1 MPDEDKE
8 SSSVRVA
15 LRIRPQIPRELID
28 MCRVCTQV
36 TPGEPQVLLGS
47 DKAFTFDYVFDMSTT
62 QVSVYNN
69 CIEKLVDGALQG
81 YNATVLAYGQTGS
94 GKTYTMGTGFE
105 RAVPEAQEGII
116 PRAVRHLFEGIAQ
129 LQQNPYDE
137 NGTYLGS
144 VTFSVAAQFME
155 LYNEEIID
163 LLDPY
168 NKGARVFKIFEDSSG
183 GISVAGATIKPLA
196 GPQEALNCLQQG
208 ALARTTA
215 STQMNEQSSR
225 SHALFTILIR
235 RQRVMTAEQCG
246 NADGDTETL
255 TSKFHFVDLAGSE
268 RLKRTGATGE
278 RAREGISINCGLLA
292 LGNVI
297 SALGDKTKK
306 VSHVPYRD
314 SKLTRLLQDS
324 LGGNSQTIM
333 IACVSPSDRDFMET
347 LNTLKYANRAR
358 NIKNKVQINQ
368 DQSSRT
374 ISLLRREIANLQLEI
389 LEYKQG
395 KRSIDADGN
404 IAISDVSLENE
415 MLSQDNKRLQQ
426 RVKAMQETI
435 NALTEKNAAL
445 QAQQTISSLNK
456 ASAAGDGADPSN
468 ATNDSSLTS
477 TAGGNESAMQDL
489 IVGYISEIE
498 KLKAKLIESE
508 QMFQQFKKA
517 KNSQSKL
524 GLKAYPF
531 IEDNQETM
539 INLLKHEMEKERE
552 TLMSRSL
559 PGLEN
564 ESSSLEQNS
573 DSDSDTESDD
583 KAEVLRAEMFDV
595 NSDIE
600 LKVRLIEQLEESQ
613 QRLQIMRQ
621 QYEKQFNLMKE
632 KISNTERERDE
643 VLATIGNGGMGA
655 NNNKGQNT
663 TNESAIKRVKDDYE
677 RKLNEMRRQLNHF
690 QATNKEHLRL
700 QRNMQAQ
707 DAKIKT
713 LRGELAELKQVKTR
727 LMKKIQEESNRHKEM
742 ESKKTREIAQ
752 LRKETRKHKNMI
764 KSLQAQGAA
773 KDQVLKRKTEE
784 VFNLRKSQ
792 RGVMSLKAAGRV
804 PATASINSMLQG
816 TKRFKTRWEELQRTI
831 MRAARSRQAILEL
844 EMELE
849 RVMQERD
856 MLCRDLNNLRQ
867 RRKDNAEST
876 LHDLVSEEDT
886 LIANM
891 NYLHDTIAEL
901 QKSIIQIEDGKDLN
915 TEHAMLQTI
924 MDNIGTVEEAKFM
937 LQRVCSVT
945 VGHVCEA
952 GVAQSKLRER
962 EALLAELQ
970 RDTSV
975 QEQLLQYILTR
986 APATS
991 TSETSFSSA
1000 QSANSYVS
1008 QSQSN
1013 LLENGEP
1020 QPSSSQYRLPHVV
1033 DSTTRSPSP
1042 SNSNTNLDSIV
1053 TYRNSSKQRRNPA
1066 VVPSVAAIQDLLYGS
1081 SSGYIGPA
1089 GDGGGMP
1096 DRNSNAS
1103 TGIGCTAA
1111 SNGVSGG
1118 GSKLEKVGICI
1129 YLEDSAD
1136 EDDTKH
1142 PPSLQDRHD
1151 RSDVMTR
1158 SYTILDGAMDP
1169 VAAANAGLPIA
1180 PPPPVVPVPARTF
1193 VPLSRVPSAPGS
1205 LKGLQPH
1212 QGLSRQNST
1221 ASPLLARKSFEAS
1234 AAPPSPRISRRTFT
1248 SKMSPGIEDASDVPT
1263 SPPVYRRGISRE
1275 DNGDVFSRLGAGTQD
1290 PQPGGNIK
1298 ELNGRYKAGSPLI
1311 CTHVVEGHSN
1321 SVLSIKV
1328 SNQMLF
1334 TAAADRTVKVWD
1346 LRANSTPHCLT
1357 GHLGPVAAVEYDRV
1371 NNLLFSAS
1379 GAFVKV
1385 WDLRSS
1391 NIRPI
1396 ITLCS
1401 SGTTLPANAT
1411 LSDLVPGECS
1421 ITALTMGASGKLYTA
1436 ASDKVRFWDLRQ
1448 FSCLGRLS
1456 GGHQAAVMCL
1466 TAWEGPNN
1474 TDLVATGSKDHY
1486 VKVFEVNSSGGVVQ
1500 PLLNLEPP
1508 HYDGVQALAVAND
1521 AIGVDAELFSGSR
1534 DSGIK
1539 RWDLRNGELKQS
1551 LNNAHKGWVSGMA
1564 IYGDILLSSCRGGV
1578 VRLWNIKT
1586 CDSLAEMKTEQSIND
1601 IVTSDNRVFTASN
1614 SGEVRIWRFVTTD
1627 WDSLNASSSG
1637 AGSVGTGS
1645 NGSVCGTVNG
1655 ATGGG
1660 VGTKTKRLLN

>member
-1 MPDEDKE
+1 
-8 SSSVRVA
+8 
-15 LRIRPQIPRELID
+15 

-69 CIEKLVDGALQG
+69 CIEKLVDGALKG

-105 RAVPEAQEGII
+105 RAVPEMQEGII
-116 PRAVRHLFEGIAQ
+116 PRAVRHLFEGIAR

-137 NGTYLGS
+137 DGTYLGT

-168 NKGARVFKIFEDSSG
+168 NKGGRVFKIFEDATG
-183 GISVAGATIKPLA
+183 GISVAGATIKPLT

-246 NADGDTETL
+246 NVDGDTETL

-395 KRSIDADGN
+395 KRSVDSEGN
-404 IAISDVSLENE
+404 TAITDVSLENTI
-415 MLSQDNKRLQQ
+415 LLQDNKRLQQ

-435 NALTEKNAAL
+435 NALTEKNAVL
-445 QAQQTISSLNK
+445 QAQQAMSSLNIS
-456 ASAAGDGADPSN
+456 SAGGDGSTATGN
-468 ATNDSSLTS
+468 ATSESGANGTTTS
-477 TAGGNESAMQDL
+477 GSDSAMQEL

-498 KLKAKLIESE
+498 KLKAKLIESD
-508 QMFQQFKKA
+508 QMFQQLQKA
-517 KNSQSKL
+517 KASQSRL
-524 GLKAYPF
+524 GMKATYPF
-531 IEDNQETM
+531 IEDNPETM
-539 INLLKHEMEKERE
+539 INMLKHEMEKERE

-564 ESSSLEQNS
+564 ESSSQEQES
-573 DSDSDTESDD
+573 DSESDTESDD
-583 KAEVLRAEMFDV
+583 KAEELRAEMFDV

-600 LKVRLIEQLEESQ
+600 LKVRLLEQLEESQ
-613 QRLQIMRQ
+613 QRMQLMRQ
-621 QYEKQFNLMKE
+621 QYEKQLNMMNE
-632 KISNTERERDE
+632 KIANTQRERDQII
-643 VLATIGNGGMGA
+643 ANMASGGPGGMNG
-655 NNNKGQNT
+655 KGQNAS
-663 TNESAIKRVKDDYE
+663 NESAIKRVKEDYE
-677 RKLNEMRRQLNHF
+677 RRLVEYKRQLN
-690 QATNKEHLRL
+690 QMQVVTREQKRL
-700 QRNMQAQ
+700 HHTMQTQ
-707 DAKIKT
+707 EAKIKT
-713 LRGELAELKQVKTR
+713 LRGELVELKQVKTR

-742 ESKKTREIAQ
+742 ESRKTREIAQ
-752 LRKETRKHKNMI
+752 LRKETRKHVNMI

-784 VFNLRKSQ
+784 VSNLRKSQ
-792 RGVMSLKAAGRV
+792 RGMMSLKAAGRV
-804 PATASINSMLQG
+804 QGKASIGSMLQG
-816 TKRFKTRWEELQRTI
+816 TKRFKARWDQLQRTI
-831 MRAARSRQAILEL
+831 MRAARTRQAVLEL

-849 RVMQERD
+849 RVMHERD
-856 MLCRDLNNLRQ
+856 VLSRDLTNLRQ
-867 RRKDNAEST
+867 RRKEST
-876 LHDLVSEEDT
+876 EPSALHDLVSEEDT
-886 LIANM
+886 IISNM
-891 NYLHDTIAEL
+891 NYLHDTMTDL
-901 QKSIIQIEDGKDLN
+901 QKSIIQMEDGKDLN
-915 TEHAMLQTI
+915 SEHAVLQTI

-937 LQRVCSVT
+937 LQRVCSIT
-945 VGHVCEA
+945 IGHVCES
-952 GVAQSKLRER
+952 GVTQSKLRER
-962 EALLAELQ
+962 DALLTELQ
-970 RDTSV
+970 RDSSV
-975 QEQLLQYILTR
+975 QEQLLQFILAR
-986 APATS
+986 APVAT
-991 TSETSFSSA
+991 TSEASFSSA
-1000 QSANSYVS
+1000 QSANSYANA
-1008 QSQSN
+1008 SQSN
-1013 LLENGEP
+1013 MLESNGLAQP
-1020 QPSSSQYRLPHVV
+1020 QPSSSQQFRLPHVV

-1042 SNSNTNLDSIV
+1042 SNSNTNL
-1053 TYRNSSKQRRNPA
+1053 NSSKQRRNPA
-1066 VVPSVAAIQDLLYGS
+1066 VVPSVATIQDLLYGS
-1081 SSGYIGPA
+1081 SASYVGPA
-1089 GDGGGMP
+1089 DDGAPCGGSGAP
-1096 DRNSNAS
+1096 DYRNGS
-1103 TGIGCTAA
+1103 TGVGGIAG
-1111 SNGVSGG
+1111 SNGAAGG

-1136 EDDTKH
+1136 DDDAKH
-1142 PPSLQDRHD
+1142 PPSLQDH
-1151 RSDVMTR
+1151 RSDIMTR

-1169 VAAANAGLPIA
+1169 VAAANAGLPIVSS
-1180 PPPPVVPVPARTF
+1180 PPVAPARTF

-1221 ASPLLARKSFEAS
+1221 ASPLLARKSFEAN
-1234 AAPPSPRISRRTFT
+1234 AAPPSPRVSRRTFT
-1248 SKMSPGIEDASDVPT
+1248 SKMSPGIEDTNDVPT
-1263 SPPVYRRGISRE
+1263 SPPVYRRGLSRE
-1275 DNGDVFSRLGAGTQD
+1275 DNGGDVFSRLGAGTQD

-1311 CTHVVEGHSN
+1311 CTHVVEGHTN

-1346 LRANSTPHCLT
+1346 LRTSATPHCLT

-1385 WDLRSS
+1385 WDLRTS
-1391 NIRPI
+1391 NIKPI

-1411 LSDLVPGECS
+1411 LTDLVPGESS

-1448 FSCLGRLS
+1448 FACLGRLS

-1466 TAWEGPNN
+1466 TAWEGPNS

-1486 VKVFEVNSSGGVVQ
+1486 VKVFEVNSTGGVVQ

-1521 AIGVDAELFSGSR
+1521 ATGVDAELFSGSR

-1614 SGEVRIWRFVTTD
+1614 DGKVRLWRV
-1627 WDSLNASSSG
+1627 SS
-1637 AGSVGTGS
+1637 AIR
-1645 NGSVCGTVNG
+1645 
-1655 ATGGG
+1655 
-1660 VGTKTKRLLN
+1660 RLGPNESSI

>member
-8 SSSVRVA
+8 SSVRVA
-15 LRIRPQIPRELID
+15 VRIRPQIPRELID

-105 RAVPEAQEGII
+105 RALPEAQEGII

-137 NGTYLGS
+137 HGTYLGT

-168 NKGARVFKIFEDSSG
+168 NKGARVFKIFEDAAG

-445 QAQQTISSLNK
+445 QAQQTIASLNGK
-456 ASAAGDGADPSN
+456 SSAAAGDGADPS
-468 ATNDSSLTS
+468 ANDSSLIS
-477 TAGGNESAMQDL
+477 TAGDNESAMQEL

-524 GLKAYPF
+524 GLKPYPF
-531 IEDNQETM
+531 IEDNPETM

-655 NNNKGQNT
+655 MNSKGQSSS
-663 TNESAIKRVKDDYE
+663 NESAIKRVKDDYE

-700 QRNMQAQ
+700 QRNMQVQ

-804 PATASINSMLQG
+804 QNTASISSTLQS
-816 TKRFKTRWEELQRTI
+816 TKRYKTRWEELQRTI

-844 EMELE
+844 EIELD

-867 RRKDNAEST
+867 RTKDNADSS

-901 QKSIIQIEDGKDLN
+901 QKSIIQIEDGKDLSS
-915 TEHAMLQTI
+915 EHALLHTI

-945 VGHVCEA
+945 IGHVCEA

-962 EALLAELQ
+962 DALLSELQ

-991 TSETSFSSA
+991 TSDASFSSA

-1013 LLENGEP
+1013 LLDNGEP
-1020 QPSSSQYRLPHVV
+1020 QPSSSTSQYRLPHVV

-1042 SNSNTNLDSIV
+1042 SSSNTNLDSIV

-1081 SSGYIGPA
+1081 SSSYLGPA
-1089 GDGGGMP
+1089 PGDGAAGMP
-1096 DRNSNAS
+1096 DKNTDATGTGTGPGAS
-1103 TGIGCTAA
+1103 

-1136 EDDTKH
+1136 DDDTKHH
-1142 PPSLQDRHD
+1142 PPSLQDRHVG
-1151 RSDVMTR
+1151 SDAMTR

-1180 PPPPVVPVPARTF
+1180 PPLPVAPVPARTF

-1234 AAPPSPRISRRTFT
+1234 GAPPSPRISRRTFT
-1248 SKMSPGIEDASDVPT
+1248 SKMSPGIEDTNDVPT
-1263 SPPVYRRGISRE
+1263 SPPVYRRGVSRE

-1311 CTHVVEGHSN
+1311 CTHVVEGHTN

-1346 LRANSTPHCLT
+1346 LRTNATPHCLT

-1401 SGTTLPANAT
+1401 SGTTLPANAN

-1466 TAWEGPNN
+1466 TAWEGPNS

-1614 SGEVRIWRFVTTD
+1614 DGKVRLWRV
-1627 WDSLNASSSG
+1627 SSSIR
-1637 AGSVGTGS
+1637 
-1645 NGSVCGTVNG
+1645 
-1655 ATGGG
+1655 
-1660 VGTKTKRLLN
+1660 RLGPNESSI

>member
-8 SSSVRVA
+8 SSVRVA
-15 LRIRPQIPRELID
+15 VRIRPQIPRELID

-105 RAVPEAQEGII
+105 RALPEAQEGII

-137 NGTYLGS
+137 HGTYLGT

-168 NKGARVFKIFEDSSG
+168 NKGARVFKIFEDAAG

-445 QAQQTISSLNK
+445 QAQQTIASLNGK
-456 ASAAGDGADPSN
+456 SSAAAGDGADPS
-468 ATNDSSLTS
+468 ANDSSLIS
-477 TAGGNESAMQDL
+477 TAGDNESAMQEL

-524 GLKAYPF
+524 GLKPYPF
-531 IEDNQETM
+531 IEDNPETM

-655 NNNKGQNT
+655 MNSKGQSSS
-663 TNESAIKRVKDDYE
+663 NESAIKRVKDDYE

-700 QRNMQAQ
+700 QRNMQVQ

-804 PATASINSMLQG
+804 QNTASISSTLQS
-816 TKRFKTRWEELQRTI
+816 TKRYKTRWEELQRTI

-844 EMELE
+844 EIELD

-867 RRKDNAEST
+867 RTKDNADSS

-901 QKSIIQIEDGKDLN
+901 QKSIIQIEDGKDLSS
-915 TEHAMLQTI
+915 EHALLHTI

-945 VGHVCEA
+945 IGHVCEA

-962 EALLAELQ
+962 DALLSELQ

-991 TSETSFSSA
+991 TSDASFSSA

-1013 LLENGEP
+1013 LLDNGEP
-1020 QPSSSQYRLPHVV
+1020 QPSSSTSQYRLPHVV

-1042 SNSNTNLDSIV
+1042 SSSNTNL
-1053 TYRNSSKQRRNPA
+1053 
-1066 VVPSVAAIQDLLYGS
+1066 
-1081 SSGYIGPA
+1081 
-1089 GDGGGMP
+1089 
-1096 DRNSNAS
+1096 
-1103 TGIGCTAA
+1103 
-1111 SNGVSGG
+1111 
-1118 GSKLEKVGICI
+1118 
-1129 YLEDSAD
+1129 
-1136 EDDTKH
+1136 
-1142 PPSLQDRHD
+1142 
-1151 RSDVMTR
+1151 
-1158 SYTILDGAMDP
+1158 
-1169 VAAANAGLPIA
+1169 
-1180 PPPPVVPVPARTF
+1180 
-1193 VPLSRVPSAPGS
+1193 
-1205 LKGLQPH
+1205 GLQPH

-1234 AAPPSPRISRRTFT
+1234 GAPPSPRISRRTFT
-1248 SKMSPGIEDASDVPT
+1248 SKMSPGIEDTNDVPT
-1263 SPPVYRRGISRE
+1263 SPPVYRRGVSRE

-1311 CTHVVEGHSN
+1311 CTHVVEGHTN

-1346 LRANSTPHCLT
+1346 LRTNATPHCLT

-1401 SGTTLPANAT
+1401 SGTTLPANAN

-1466 TAWEGPNN
+1466 TAWEGPNS

-1637 AGSVGTGS
+1637 ASGAGPVGAIGSAA
-1645 NGSVCGTVNG
+1645 CGTVTG
-1655 ATGGG
+1655 AGGGGGGGG
-1660 VGTKTKRLLN
+1660 VVGTKAKR

>member
-8 SSSVRVA
+8 SSVRVA
-15 LRIRPQIPRELID
+15 VRIRPQIPRELID

-137 NGTYLGS
+137 NGTYLGT

-404 IAISDVSLENE
+404 IAISDASIENE
-415 MLSQDNKRLQQ
+415 MLTQDNKRMQQ
-426 RVKAMQETI
+426 RIKAMQETI

-456 ASAAGDGADPSN
+456 ASAGGDGSDPSST
-468 ATNDSSLTS
+468 TNDSSLIS
-477 TAGGNESAMQDL
+477 TTGGNESAIQEL

-531 IEDNQETM
+531 IEDNPETV

-583 KAEVLRAEMFDV
+583 KAEVLRAEIFDV

-655 NNNKGQNT
+655 TNNKGQNS

-742 ESKKTREIAQ
+742 ESRKTREIAQ

-816 TKRFKTRWEELQRTI
+816 TKRFKMRWEELQRTI

-891 NYLHDTIAEL
+891 NYLHDTIDEL
-901 QKSIIQIEDGKDLN
+901 QKSIIQIEDGKDLS
-915 TEHAMLQTI
+915 TEHAMLQTL

-945 VGHVCEA
+945 IGHVCEA
-952 GVAQSKLRER
+952 GVTQSKLRER
-962 EALLAELQ
+962 DALLTELQ

-1042 SNSNTNLDSIV
+1042 SNSNTNL
-1053 TYRNSSKQRRNPA
+1053 
-1066 VVPSVAAIQDLLYGS
+1066 
-1081 SSGYIGPA
+1081 
-1089 GDGGGMP
+1089 
-1096 DRNSNAS
+1096 
-1103 TGIGCTAA
+1103 
-1111 SNGVSGG
+1111 
-1118 GSKLEKVGICI
+1118 
-1129 YLEDSAD
+1129 
-1136 EDDTKH
+1136 
-1142 PPSLQDRHD
+1142 
-1151 RSDVMTR
+1151 
-1158 SYTILDGAMDP
+1158 
-1169 VAAANAGLPIA
+1169 
-1180 PPPPVVPVPARTF
+1180 
-1193 VPLSRVPSAPGS
+1193 
-1205 LKGLQPH
+1205 GLQPH

-1248 SKMSPGIEDASDVPT
+1248 SKMSPGIEDANDVPT
-1263 SPPVYRRGISRE
+1263 SPPVYRRGVSRE

-1346 LRANSTPHCLT
+1346 LRANATPHCLT

-1637 AGSVGTGS
+1637 AGSVGAGS
-1645 NGSVCGTVNG
+1645 NGGVCGTLTG
-1655 ATGGG
+1655 GTGGG
-1660 VGTKTKRLLN
+1660 SVGTKTKR